1 MKNNGSK
8 FIMYL
13 FFIIL
18 LFSCKSFTVNS
29 RIKNQNNS
37 NKFEII
43 TQRLYYRN
51 LTLKVE
57 QTKKIVNGDTFLDG
71 NYRLF
76 YPSGGVKLD
85 LQYQNG
91 QKQGQEMGYFENRM
105 LEHIGWYK
113 SDKNDSF
120 WVWYYNDPLAMDE
133 PIQAF
138 NYWKNGI
145 QLWHQMEYYPNKRIK
160 EYLYYDPIGRPIFR
174 REYDDTGNFIDE
186 GKMVP
191 QLVMVNEK
199 SSIFNRE
206 DTLVVRI
213 CHVDPPNTSN
223 TVKIRILGLVDN
235 WETIEPIDEFF
246 PKVYKT
252 VLNKKGVYTLEV
264 KFQIKEDKN
273 PEFREFTNNVEF
285 TVE

>member
-1 MKNNGSK
+1 MDKSSTKFTFIHPTKCGGTAIENYINQHYKDYFINNGHTNVCTK
-8 FIMYL
+8 DNKPIIVIREPYDRFIS
-13 FFIIL
+13 I
-18 LFSCKSFTVNS
+18 
-29 RIKNQNNS
+29 
-37 NKFEII
+37 
-43 TQRLYYRN
+43 
-51 LTLKVE
+51 
-57 QTKKIVNGDTFLDG
+57 
-71 NYRLF
+71 
-76 YPSGGVKLD
+76 
-85 LQYQNG
+85 
-91 QKQGQEMGYFENRM
+91 
-105 LEHIGWYK
+105 
-113 SDKNDSF
+113 
-120 WVWYYNDPLAMDE
+120 
-133 PIQAF
+133 F